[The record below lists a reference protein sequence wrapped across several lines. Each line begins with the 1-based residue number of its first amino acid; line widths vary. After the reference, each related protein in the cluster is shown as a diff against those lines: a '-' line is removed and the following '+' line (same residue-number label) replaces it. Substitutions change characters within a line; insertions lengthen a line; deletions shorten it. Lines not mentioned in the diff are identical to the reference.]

1 MNQPK
6 SIIGLDIGTSS
17 IKMVQ
22 FTVIRGELS
31 LVKAR
36 LKKIELLDSLEN
48 YHQRRQEDKEKAFK
62 EATVACLREVVHGL
76 DLKRANVISVV
87 NCSGSLTR
95 KLVLPEMPRAE
106 MTEAVKW
113 DVKDYIPFPVDEA
126 VIDYEIFGEVEEE
139 GIKKKEVLAA
149 ACPKGSIV
157 EHLDILSQVMIKRAA
172 VIQVPLALRN
182 LTGKAGF
189 KQGES
194 VALIEIGAN
203 FAELCILKDGAIE
216 FSRRLPVAGEDI
228 TKAMTGVLVSD
239 LGRLEFEI
247 NEVERLKKKYGI
259 PEESRNQPHL
269 PAGRMVG
276 EKVSAAQILS
286 LIRPSIEKLSDE
298 IGRSFDYYRG
308 SAQGGNVDRAILL
321 GGSAGLKGLTEYL
334 SDKLRMEVSVGDPLK
349 WVNVL
354 SGAVDKKE
362 IVPHRLGVAIGAALG
377 TADGINLLPIEVK
390 EETRRLIER
399 AGIKAIATAVILLLL
414 FLYIGMRLQLANYNK
429 RIFSGKVE
437 LLSLE
442 PQIKEARKQLQ
453 INRIL
458 IHEPYW
464 IEPIK
469 EISNA
474 APPNIYITEIN
485 MQEGREG
492 VKEVTLCGI
501 ILAGEEA
508 TLASLSRLMLT
519 LERGI
524 FKNIVLVTT
533 RKHEE
538 IEGSSIFK
546 LKGEIDYI
554 K

>member
-22 FTVIRGELS
+22 FAVVRGELS
-31 LVKAR
+31 LAKAR
-36 LKKIELLDSLEN
+36 LKKIELLDPLEN
-48 YHQRRQEDKEKAFK
+48 DHQRRQEDKEKAFK
-62 EATVACLREVVHGL
+62 EATITCLREVVHDL
-76 DLKRANVISVV
+76 DLKRARVISVV

-113 DVKDYIPFPVDEA
+113 EVKEYIPFPVDEA
-126 VIDYEIFGEVEEE
+126 VIDYEIVGKVEEG
-139 GIKKKEVLAA
+139 GIKQKEVLVA

-157 EHLDILSQVMIKRAA
+157 EHLDILNQVMIKHAA

-182 LTGKAGF
+182 LTEKAGF
-189 KQGES
+189 EQGES

-239 LGRLEFEI
+239 LGRLEFAMD
-247 NEVERLKKKYGI
+247 EVERLKKKWGI
-259 PEESRNQPHL
+259 PEESQT
-269 PAGRMVG
+269 RMVG
-276 EKVSAAQILS
+276 EKVSASQILS

-298 IGRSFDYYRG
+298 ISRSFDYYRG
-308 SAQGGNVDRAILL
+308 SVEGGNVDRTILF

-349 WVNVL
+349 WVKFL

-362 IVPHRLGVAIGAALG
+362 IMPHRLGVAIGAALG
-377 TADGINLLPIEVK
+377 TADGINLLPSEVK
-390 EETRRLIER
+390 EETKRLIER

-414 FLYIGMRLQLANYNK
+414 FFYIGMRLQLANYNK

-442 PQIKEARKQLQ
+442 LQIKEARKQLQ

-458 IHEPYW
+458 VHEPYW
-464 IEPIK
+464 IESIK
-469 EISNA
+469 EISNVV
-474 APPNIYITEIN
+474 PPNIYITEIS
-485 MQEGREG
+485 MREGREG

-501 ILAGEEA
+501 ILTGEEA

-524 FKNIVLVTT
+524 FKNIALVTT
-533 RKHEE
+533 REHEE
-538 IEGSSIFK
+538 IEGSSMFK